1 MSTTPALPLGA
12 ALKRGAIVA
21 LANWPVLVIDFLAE
35 SLYKVALIVP
45 IVGGAFMVAA
55 VFGAD
60 IRELIADG
68 LRETADQV
76 LGTLSTAPAGFFA
89 FLAAIGIV
97 ALGGAMLMFIVKAG
111 TLARL
116 VDGER
121 RMPELP
127 PGAVAASHVRRA
139 ARFTLAR
146 TLDDA
151 RHFARRS
158 ALLTCWLGVVY
169 AIGTTCYLTALGL
182 GFSLPDRPWASALWP
197 LIVLVATSTTVVGVS
212 IVHFVHDL
220 LRIIV
225 ITDDCRV
232 SEAMSRLRAFLIVD
246 VRQVLG
252 IFAVMTVVVM
262 FAGAIA
268 LLVTGSLALVAWVP
282 FLGLLAVPLQIAAW
296 LVRGLLF
303 QGLSLMAVS
312 SYQTQYRRF
321 SPVTSEVPDLEP
333 FAESSSRSS

>member
-12 ALKRGAIVA
+12 ALKRGAVVTF
-21 LANWPVLVIDFLAE
+21 ANWPVLVIDFLAE
-35 SLYKVALIVP
+35 SLYKLALIVP
-45 IVGGAFMVAA
+45 ILGGAFMVAA

-89 FLAAIGIV
+89 FLAALGIV
-97 ALGGAMLMFIVKAG
+97 AFGGATLMFVVKCG

-121 RMPELP
+121 HLPDMP
-127 PGAVAASHVRRA
+127 PGSIAASHLRHA
-139 ARFTLAR
+139 ARFDLAR
-146 TLDDA
+146 ALDDA
-151 RHFARRS
+151 RHFGRRA
-158 ALLTCWLGVVY
+158 ALLTFWLGVVY
-169 AIGTTCYLTALGL
+169 AIGTTGYLTALGL

-212 IVHFVHDL
+212 LVHFVHDL
-220 LRIIV
+220 LRVIV

-232 SEAMSRLRAFLIVD
+232 SEAVSRLRAFLIVD

-252 IFAVMTVVVM
+252 IFAVMTIVVM
-262 FAGAIA
+262 LAGAIA

-282 FLGLLAVPLQIAAW
+282 FLSLLAVPLQIAAW
-296 LVRGLLF
+296 LIRGLLF
-303 QGLSLMAVS
+303 QGLSVMAVA

-321 SPVTSEVPDLEP
+321 SPATTDVRSLELETVDSET
-333 FAESSSRSS
+333 